1 MSINIELGKWYV
13 LNDGQIV
20 GPAKASEFPKKRYY
34 PWELPGCRTSVVTGW
49 TDKGHYFF
57 HGNPSDYDVKRE
69 ATGEEVLFACA
80 ARVNRP
86 GTKYFGTF
94 SNPVS
99 RDTDKGREAAEGH
112 DGTWVA
118 HPGLVAVAKAAFD
131 DKMKD
136 ANQIARIAELERKLK
151 NGPLPHR
158 KLFQYKLGAG
168 GVRCVS
174 EQAVEQELATLQG
187 QIELL
192 QRSVEDANKRNELAN
207 KRANEAN
214 DTLNALRNNWE
225 REVWL

>member
-1 MSINIELGKWYV
+1 MRINIELGKWYV

-20 GPAKASEFPKKRYY
+20 GPANCGRHDERTPTEKAADE
-34 PWELPGCRTSVVTGW
+34 VTDLAE
-49 TDKGHYFF
+49 TL
-57 HGNPSDYDVKRE
+57 
-69 ATGEEVLFACA
+69 AEE
-80 ARVNRP
+80 
-86 GTKYFGTF
+86 
-94 SNPVS
+94 
-99 RDTDKGREAAEGH
+99 
-112 DGTWVA
+112 
-118 HPGLVAVAKAAFD
+118 AKA
-131 DKMKD
+131 KD
-136 ANQIARIAELERKLK
+136 ARIAELERKLK